1 MTAPLSRRAALLLP
15 LLALPLVTAS
25 CNRGVVDNELAAE
38 LAYLGLD
45 RAIDRMIDLGF
56 DGFNAANSANIPT
69 QSEAG
74 DETGTMDVG
83 GQVDQGASANKGMR
97 LEVTLTDYSDG
108 PVEDTAIYYNGGPG
122 NADFSLKGLPNAD
135 LSGSFNGVYVMDGDL
150 AGTVELNLQFTGKTA
165 DTGDGT
171 IARVPGTITV
181 VGTATSDYGVFDVN
195 VSL

>member
-1 MTAPLSRRAALLLP
+1 MLAPLSRRAALLLP
-15 LLALPLVTAS
+15 LIALPLLTAG
-25 CNRGVVDNELAAE
+25 CQRGVIDNELAAE

-69 QSEAG
+69 QYGNG
-74 DETGTMDVG
+74 DEIGDMEVG

-97 LEVTLTDYSDG
+97 LEVTLSNYSDG
-108 PVEDTAIYYNGGPG
+108 PVQDTAIYYTGGPG
-122 NADFSLKGLPNAD
+122 NADFMLKGLPDAD
-135 LSGSFNGVYVMDGDL
+135 FDGTFNGVYTMDGDL
-150 AGTVELNLQFTGKTA
+150 AGTVELNLQIAGQTA

>member
-1 MTAPLSRRAALLLP
+1 MLSSCRRVALLPSL
-15 LLALPLVTAS
+15 LLAFVVTAG
-25 CNRGVVDNELAAE
+25 CGRGTVDNEAAAE

-45 RAIDRMIDLGF
+45 RAVDRMIDLGF

-97 LEVTLTDYSDG
+97 LEVTLVDYSDG
-108 PVEDTAIYYNGGPG
+108 PVQDTSIYYKGGPG
-122 NADFSLKGLPNAD
+122 AADFMLKGLPNAD
-135 LSGSFNGVYVMDGDL
+135 FDGTFNGVYTMDGDL
-150 AGTVELNLQFTGKTA
+150 AGTVELNLQITGETA

>member
-1 MTAPLSRRAALLLP
+1 MSAPLSRRAALLLP
-15 LLALPLVTAS
+15 LLALPLLTAG
-25 CNRGVVDNELAAE
+25 CNRGVIDNEVAAE

-45 RAIDRMIDLGF
+45 RAVDRMIDHGF

-69 QSEAG
+69 QSQAG

-108 PVEDTAIYYNGGPG
+108 PVDDTAIYYNGGPG
-122 NADFSLKGLPNAD
+122 LADFMLKGLPNAD
-135 LSGSFNGVYVMDGDL
+135 FDGTFNGVYTMDGDL
-150 AGTVELNLQFTGKTA
+150 AGTVELNLQITGQTA